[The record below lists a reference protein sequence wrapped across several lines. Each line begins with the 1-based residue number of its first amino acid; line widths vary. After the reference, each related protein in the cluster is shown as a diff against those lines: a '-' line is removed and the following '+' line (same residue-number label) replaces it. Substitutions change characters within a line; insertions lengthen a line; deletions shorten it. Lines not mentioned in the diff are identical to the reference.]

1 MLRFP
6 RPATFCERMCENR
19 LPQSL
24 FPHRWPSVKE
34 MIREVVRSVKRILFA
49 IYKHLPKL
57 FRWRISY
64 ALSSKFLVGMTFFVE
79 KDGRL
84 LLVRH
89 AYQKAWS
96 LPGGWLKKG
105 ETIEEGARREIK
117 EEFGASITG
126 IQTLKIEAD
135 KSKPV
140 IDIAV
145 GCRFVEP
152 PKADQIEIQAFDFF
166 NVGSLPPE
174 IIHSQ
179 RAHIDEYIRQR
190 TTNLQ
195 KGTA

>member
-1 MLRFP
+1 
-6 RPATFCERMCENR
+6 
-19 LPQSL
+19 
-24 FPHRWPSVKE
+24 
-34 MIREVVRSVKRILFA
+34 MI
-49 IYKHLPKL
+49 
-57 FRWRISY
+57 
-64 ALSSKFLVGMTFFVE
+64 FFVE
-79 KDGRL
+79 RDGRL

-126 IQTLKIEAD
+126 IQTLKIEAV

-152 PKADQIEIQAFDFF
+152 PKADQLEIQAFDFF

-174 IIHSQ
+174 IIHSH

>member
-1 MLRFP
+1 
-6 RPATFCERMCENR
+6 
-19 LPQSL
+19 
-24 FPHRWPSVKE
+24 
-34 MIREVVRSVKRILFA
+34 MIRQLAHSGKRILFA
-49 IYKHLPKL
+49 IYKHLPKP

-64 ALSSKFLVGMTFFVE
+64 ALSSKFLVGIIFFVE

-105 ETIEEGARREIK
+105 ETIEEGLRREIK
-117 EEFGASITG
+117 EEFGVSTTG
-126 IQTLKIEAD
+126 IQILKIEAV

-152 PKADQIEIQAFDFF
+152 PKADRLEIQAFDFF
-166 NVGSLPPE
+166 DVGSLPPE
-174 IIHSQ
+174 IIHCH

-190 TTNLQ
+190 TTNLENGMRNGWNSARGRTCQ
-195 KGTA
+195 EEESIKRPST

>member
-1 MLRFP
+1 
-6 RPATFCERMCENR
+6 
-19 LPQSL
+19 
-24 FPHRWPSVKE
+24 
-34 MIREVVRSVKRILFA
+34 MIRQVAHSLKRILFS

-57 FRWRISY
+57 MRWSISY
-64 ALSSKFLVGMTFFVE
+64 ALSSKFLVGMIFFVE

-117 EEFGASITG
+117 EEFGASITN
-126 IQTLKIEAD
+126 IEILKTEAV

-140 IDIAV
+140 IEIAV

-152 PKADQIEIQAFDFF
+152 PKADNWKFRGLI
-166 NVGSLPPE
+166 SLTVALFL
-174 IIHSQ
+174 Q
-179 RAHIDEYIRQR
+179 RLFTPTGLTLTNISASGQQSLQQGRPRLAAAHE
-190 TTNLQ
+190 
-195 KGTA
+195 A